1 MAAILEK
8 VTFTTDAVSKL
19 AYAIAVEGKTP
30 DDAAKEWVAANPD
43 LVAGWIGN

>member
-1 MAAILEK
+1 MTGTERE
-8 VTFTTDAVSKL
+8 TDMKL